1 MKRLELLLLAIH
13 VPLDF
18 ILLLAA
24 AASAYALR
32 LSPHIV
38 AFRPVLF
45 ELPFWGFLQ
54 LAALVGA
61 GWLALFAFAG
71 LYTTD
76 PNRRLASD
84 FYKIFL
90 ACSSGLAGVAL
101 ALMFTQ
107 QRFDSRFLAAAS
119 WAFAVGYISFGRL
132 TVRGIRGLLYKK
144 HIGSRRVVIIGK
156 TPVGD
161 ALAAAFAAR
170 PGLGYTVIARC
181 SNFPEAMRALE
192 HTEID
197 EMIFTNLAEGN
208 EDALR
213 AIGWC
218 IDRQVVFKYSADFFA
233 AYATN
238 ISVHPLAGIPMVEIL
253 RTRLEGWG
261 RIWKRLSDI
270 ILGGLMLVVVSPLMA
285 AAALAI
291 LIETG
296 RPVIYKNERVGAGAK
311 RFFALKFRSMH
322 QKDCTGPQFGEAG
335 IEALKR
341 EEELI
346 RRQSIKPGPVYK
358 IANDPRVTPAG
369 RFLRRWSIDEL
380 PQLFNVLRGEMS
392 LVGPRPHQP
401 REVAKYET
409 EQKKVLLV
417 KPGIT
422 GLAQISGRS
431 DLSFEEEVRLDVFY
445 LEQWRLWLDLII
457 FLKTPFILFRKRTA
471 L

>member
-1 MKRLELLLLAIH
+1 MKRLELLLLAVH

-32 LSPHIV
+32 LSPYV
-38 AFRPVLF
+38 ATLRPVLF
-45 ELPFWGFLQ
+45 TLPFSDYLR
-54 LAALVGA
+54 LAGLVGL

-101 ALMFTQ
+101 VLMFTQ
-107 QRFDSRFLAAAS
+107 QRFDSRFLAAAG
-119 WAFAVGYISFGRL
+119 WAFAVCYVSFGRL
-132 TVRGIRGLLYKK
+132 LVRGMRGLLYKK
-144 HIGSRRVVIIGK
+144 NIGRRRVAIIGQ

-161 ALAAAFAAR
+161 ALADAFASR
-170 PGLGYTVIARC
+170 PGLGYTVVGRFSNSAEATARLRQE
-181 SNFPEAMRALE
+181 N
-192 HTEID
+192 ID
-197 EMIFTNLAEGN
+197 EVIYTSTGEGN
-208 EDALR
+208 ADALR
-213 AIGWC
+213 AIAWC
-218 IDRQVVFKYSADFFA
+218 ADQQIVFKYAPDLFA

-238 ISVHPLAGIPMVEIL
+238 ISVHPVAGIPIAEIR
-253 RTRLEGWG
+253 RTRLDGWG
-261 RIWKRLSDI
+261 RILKRLSDI
-270 ILGGLMLVVVSPLMA
+270 VLGALCLVLASPIMA
-285 AAALAI
+285 IAAMAI
-291 LIETG
+291 LFETG
-296 RPVIYKNERVGAGAK
+296 RPVFYKNERVGAGGK
-311 RFFALKFRSMH
+311 RFFALKFRSMY
-322 QKDCTGPQFGEAG
+322 QKDCTGPQFGASG
-335 IEALKR
+335 VEALQR

-358 IANDPRVTPAG
+358 IANDPRVTPVG
-369 RFLRRWSIDEL
+369 RLLRRWSIDEL

-401 REVAKYET
+401 REVAQYET
-409 EQKKVLLV
+409 EHKKVLLV

-431 DLSFEEEVRLDVFY
+431 DLSFDEEVRLDVFY
-445 LEQWRLWLDLII
+445 LEQWRLWLDAVII
-457 FLKTPFILFRKRTA
+457 FKTPFIVLKKRGA